1 MSRKVIEK
9 NKMANVQMNMPYR
22 PRVQLYANSSNNN
35 KKLND
40 SLDNNQIDEG
50 ISSSISNTS
59 DYNNGHGDTISA
71 SFLNMKSKDLKQP
84 GAYIISQRIKHD
96 KSLIKVIDLSDNSL
110 QDEGIMHLAFSLKTC
125 NFLTNLVD
133 FPYL

>member
-1 MSRKVIEK
+1 
-9 NKMANVQMNMPYR
+9 MAAPAPYR
-22 PRVQLYANSSNNN
+22 PRVQLDPKPSGN

-50 ISSSISNTS
+50 VSSSISNTS
-59 DYNNGHGDTISA
+59 DYNHGETISA
-71 SFLNMKSKDLKQP
+71 SFLNMKAKDLKQP

-125 NFLTNLVD
+125 SFLTNLVI
-133 FPYL
+133 